1 MILLPPLDL
10 IDLKLFYSLWSMIS
24 GQTIGL
30 PILNIT
36 KNIGVIPSMR
46 LVLTSYAVLEKR
58 FFSNFLQKIKK

>member
-1 MILLPPLDL
+1 MILLPSLDL

-36 KNIGVIPSMR
+36 KDIGVIPSMPFSFNPICCAR
-46 LVLTSYAVLEKR
+46 KTFFAQFFYKR
-58 FFSNFLQKIKK
+58 